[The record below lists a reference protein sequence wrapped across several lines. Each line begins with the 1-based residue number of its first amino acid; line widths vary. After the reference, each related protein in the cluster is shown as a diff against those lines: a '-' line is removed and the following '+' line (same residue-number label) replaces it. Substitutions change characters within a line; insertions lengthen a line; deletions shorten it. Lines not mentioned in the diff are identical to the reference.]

1 MCTNVLETTSTSKSA
16 REVTIVV
23 LIILAGITLN
33 AVIGEDGIILQAKNT
48 KNLVTNETTYDN
60 AQLAQLQNELK
71 DNGLYS
77 GIGIIPGTDTGGGS
91 EGGENGTH
99 TNQGGQTNQGGT
111 NTNNPGTLVNTGNNQ
126 QTGPIIGGDAQDPII
141 RVLDGEQVAASFYR
155 SDVTLQI
162 YTQDKTQRIKY
173 ILTTTVPEIN
183 NELYPSGLVRELDI
197 ENGGT
202 LTFTKNGEYT
212 ITAYAYDVYGQ
223 KSNPVVMWFKRET
236 DTRPDSG
243 ITLTASGNVGDNDW
257 YTSNVTIRVLG
268 TDAGSARV
276 TYRVQGYVYEKGT
289 IGNYAQT
296 YEYEVGE
303 ITPREIEIANGTTI
317 KVATD
322 GNFTITAYTYDE
334 IGNRIST
341 SAPLTIKRDA
351 TRPVIQSFT
360 GEQVIQN
367 NVGQGF
373 RVSIDALDRAS
384 GLTSTPYTYQYKL
397 APSTAYDTPTATR
410 ETSKLYAN
418 LDMTKTYDM
427 YVIVKDEAGNRVSS
441 DVISRPAFWISS
453 NPNQNEGERINE
465 GREGSL
471 QYTRSP
477 NIEFSFK
484 GQDSNNVDISKI
496 EYQVEGTATE
506 DGTIDGTSYIK
517 DQPVNQTKEYF
528 SSNGQDKVKQ
538 TLNLATDG
546 DWTVK
551 VHTYNKEGR
560 KVTTNAIRLCRDTV
574 APVVTDFVVTENKM
588 GTTLSVKVTNNE
600 FGVSGQRSNGGYTYS
615 IEGTANTPVTI
626 NTFTYQ
632 DITTS
637 GNKALKVQTKD
648 KAGNINEKTITE
660 EVWFL
665 VDKVQVGDYVAYD
678 AGIWT
683 ETKATPTTNATF
695 GGYTVGTNKA
705 TGLNGTPSGWR
716 VLSKT
721 GSGAAGTVKLI
732 TDGCPAMGFF
742 SYNGSNFDNI
752 VSSWKSFIDIFVAEG
767 TDGETSPLEYQDVT
781 VLRNANM
788 LYCGVDYWV
797 ASTVAIPNQ
806 PSSMAYGYCWWRHGD
821 SGDYAFIGELGW
833 YGRDET
839 RYTLNLLRAV
849 GGNENST
856 SSVVFNKGEAIV
868 GPYYWK
874 ITNSRSGGSTL
885 LSSSGKEWCYQW
897 VPAKQEGD
905 RDRALGIRP
914 VISLKMMRTGLMANT
929 EWLGKSNNWKCE

>member
-1 MCTNVLETTSTSKSA
+1 M
-16 REVTIVV
+16 
-23 LIILAGITLN
+23 
-33 AVIGEDGIILQAKNT
+33 
-48 KNLVTNETTYDN
+48 
-60 AQLAQLQNELK
+60 
-71 DNGLYS
+71 YS

-99 TNQGGQTNQGGT
+99 TNQGGTNQGSA

-223 KSNPVVMWFKRET
+223 KSNSVVMWFKRET

-243 ITLTASGNVGDNDW
+243 ITLTASGNIGDNDW
-257 YTSNVTIRVLG
+257 YTSNITIRVLG
-268 TDAGSARV
+268 TDAGSSRV
-276 TYRVQGYVYEKGT
+276 TYRVQGTVYEKGT

-334 IGNRIST
+334 VGNRIST

-360 GEQVIQN
+360 GEQEIQN

-373 RVSIDALDRAS
+373 RVSVDALDRAS

-441 DVISRPAFWISS
+441 DVISRPALWISS
-453 NPNQNEGERINE
+453 NPNQSEGERINE

-560 KVTTNAIRLCRDTV
+560 KVTTNTIRICRDTV
-574 APVVTDFVVTENKM
+574 APIVTEFAVTS
-588 GTTLSVKVTNNE
+588 GGASEISIKVLVDS
-600 FGVSGQRSNGGYTYS
+600 FGVSGQRTSGGYFYYL
-615 IEGTANTPVTI
+615 EGVAYPPATI
-626 NTFTYQ
+626 NSFTFNMVK
-632 DITTS
+632 TS
-637 GNKALKVQTKD
+637 GNKEIKIKVMD
-648 KAGNINEKTITE
+648 KAGNESETINYVKIE
-660 EVWFL
+660 FL
-665 VDKVQVGDYVAYD
+665 VDTVEIGDYV
-678 AGIWT
+678 
-683 ETKATPTTNATF
+683 E
-695 GGYTVGTNKA
+695 
-705 TGLNGTPSGWR
+705 
-716 VLSKT
+716 
-721 GSGAAGTVKLI
+721 
-732 TDGCPAMGFF
+732 
-742 SYNGSNFDNI
+742 
-752 VSSWKSFIDIFVAEG
+752 IDMRIME
-767 TDGETSPLEYQDVT
+767 EK
-781 VLRNANM
+781 
-788 LYCGVDYWV
+788 C
-797 ASTVAIPNQ
+797 
-806 PSSMAYGYCWWRHGD
+806 
-821 SGDYAFIGELGW
+821 
-833 YGRDET
+833 
-839 RYTLNLLRAV
+839 
-849 GGNENST
+849 NST
-856 SSVVFNKGEAIV
+856 KFKWNVWRI
-868 GPYYWK
+868 
-874 ITNSRSGGSTL
+874 
-885 LSSSGKEWCYQW
+885 
-897 VPAKQEGD
+897 
-905 RDRALGIRP
+905 
-914 VISLKMMRTGLMANT
+914 
-929 EWLGKSNNWKCE
+929 

>member
-1 MCTNVLETTSTSKSA
+1 M
-16 REVTIVV
+16 

-33 AVIGEDGIILQAKNT
+33 AVIGENGIILQAKDT
-48 KNLVTNETTYDN
+48 KNLITNETTYDN

-77 GIGIIPGTDTGGGS
+77 GIGIIPGTDTGGSS
-91 EGGENGTH
+91 EGGENGIH
-99 TNQGGQTNQGGT
+99 TNQGGQTNSGSG
-111 NTNNPGTLVNTGNNQ
+111 TNNPGTLVNIGNNQ

-155 SDVTLQI
+155 SDVTIQI
-162 YTQDKTQRIKY
+162 YTHDKTQRIKY

-243 ITLTASGNVGDNDW
+243 INLTASGNIGDNDW
-257 YTSNVTIRVLG
+257 YTSNITIRVLG
-268 TDAGSARV
+268 TDAGSSRV
-276 TYRVQGYVYEKGT
+276 TYRVQGTVYEKGT

-334 IGNRIST
+334 VGNRIST
-341 SAPLTIKRDA
+341 SAPLNIKRDA
-351 TRPVIQSFT
+351 TRPIIQSFT
-360 GEQVIQN
+360 GEQEIN
-367 NVGQGF
+367 NNDEGQGF
-373 RVSIDALDRAS
+373 RVSVDALDRAS
-384 GLTSTPYTYQYKL
+384 GLTSTPFTYQYKL

-441 DVISRPAFWISS
+441 DVISRPALWISS
-453 NPNQNEGERINE
+453 NPNQSEGERINE

-560 KVTTNAIRLCRDTV
+560 KVTTNTIRICRDTV
-574 APVVTDFVVTENKM
+574 APIITKFEVE
-588 GTTLSVKVTNNE
+588 TTSTTTASAKVINDS
-600 FGVSGQRSNGGYTYS
+600 FGVSGQATGGGYTYYFNNTS
-615 IEGTANTPVTI
+615 QGTTI
-626 NTFTYQ
+626 KSDFDYQGLNKTY
-632 DITTS
+632 IPESTM
-637 GNKALKVQTKD
+637 KVIAMD
-648 KAGNINEKTITE
+648 KAGNVASSPATE
-660 EVWFL
+660 HIYHL
-665 VDKVQVGDYVAYD
+665 IDRDIKNGDYVD
-678 AGIWT
+678 WNAGIWE
-683 ETKATPTTNATF
+683 ETVEEPNAHGQIGAVTS
-695 GGYTVGTNKA
+695 GTSVSK
-705 TGLNGTPSGWR
+705 GLNGSASGW
-716 VLSKT
+716 
-721 GSGAAGTVKLI
+721 
-732 TDGCPAMGFF
+732 
-742 SYNGSNFDNI
+742 YI
-752 VSSWKSFIDIFVAEG
+752 VSYSS
-767 TDGETSPLEYQDVT
+767 TSIRLAT
-781 VLRNANM
+781 
-788 LYCGVDYWV
+788 CGVV
-797 ASTVAIPNQ
+797 AKVYYLNERNVRYSYPE
-806 PSSMAYGYCWWRHGD
+806 H
-821 SGDYAFIGELGW
+821 
-833 YGRDET
+833 T
-839 RYTLNLLRAV
+839 RL
-849 GGNENST
+849 
-856 SSVVFNKGEAIV
+856 
-868 GPYYWK
+868 
-874 ITNSRSGGSTL
+874 
-885 LSSSGKEWCYQW
+885 
-897 VPAKQEGD
+897 
-905 RDRALGIRP
+905 
-914 VISLKMMRTGLMANT
+914 
-929 EWLGKSNNWKCE
+929 

>member
-1 MCTNVLETTSTSKSA
+1 M
-16 REVTIVV
+16 

-33 AVIGEDGIILQAKNT
+33 AVIGENGIILQAKDT
-48 KNLVTNETTYDN
+48 KNLITNETTYDN

-77 GIGIIPGTDTGGGS
+77 GIGIIPGTDTGGSS
-91 EGGENGTH
+91 EGGENGIH
-99 TNQGGQTNQGGT
+99 TNQGGQTNSGSG
-111 NTNNPGTLVNTGNNQ
+111 TNNPGTLVNIGNNQ

-155 SDVTLQI
+155 SDVTIQI
-162 YTQDKTQRIKY
+162 YTHDKTQRIKY

-243 ITLTASGNVGDNDW
+243 INLTASGNIGDNDW
-257 YTSNVTIRVLG
+257 YTSNITIRVLG
-268 TDAGSARV
+268 TDAGSSRV
-276 TYRVQGYVYEKGT
+276 TYRVQGTVYEKGT

-334 IGNRIST
+334 VGNRIST

-360 GEQVIQN
+360 GEQEIQN

-373 RVSIDALDRAS
+373 RVSVDALDRAS

-418 LDMTKTYDM
+418 LDTTKTYDM

-441 DVISRPAFWISS
+441 DVISRPALWISS
-453 NPNQNEGERINE
+453 NPNQSEGERINE
-465 GREGSL
+465 GKEGSL
-471 QYTRSP
+471 QYTRSL

-496 EYQVEGTATE
+496 EYQVEGIATE

-560 KVTTNAIRLCRDTV
+560 KVTTNTIRICRDTV
-574 APVVTDFVVTENKM
+574 APIVTEFAVTS
-588 GTTLSVKVTNNE
+588 GGASEISIKVLVDS
-600 FGVSGQRSNGGYTYS
+600 FGVSGQRTSGGYFYYL
-615 IEGTANTPVTI
+615 EGVAYPPATI
-626 NTFTYQ
+626 NSFTFNMVK
-632 DITTS
+632 TS
-637 GNKALKVQTKD
+637 GNKEIKIKVMD
-648 KAGNINEKTITE
+648 KAGNESETINYVKIE
-660 EVWFL
+660 FL
-665 VDKVQVGDYVAYD
+665 VDTVEIGDYV
-678 AGIWT
+678 
-683 ETKATPTTNATF
+683 E
-695 GGYTVGTNKA
+695 
-705 TGLNGTPSGWR
+705 
-716 VLSKT
+716 
-721 GSGAAGTVKLI
+721 
-732 TDGCPAMGFF
+732 
-742 SYNGSNFDNI
+742 
-752 VSSWKSFIDIFVAEG
+752 IDMRIME
-767 TDGETSPLEYQDVT
+767 EK
-781 VLRNANM
+781 
-788 LYCGVDYWV
+788 C
-797 ASTVAIPNQ
+797 
-806 PSSMAYGYCWWRHGD
+806 
-821 SGDYAFIGELGW
+821 
-833 YGRDET
+833 
-839 RYTLNLLRAV
+839 
-849 GGNENST
+849 NST
-856 SSVVFNKGEAIV
+856 KFKWNVWRI
-868 GPYYWK
+868 
-874 ITNSRSGGSTL
+874 
-885 LSSSGKEWCYQW
+885 
-897 VPAKQEGD
+897 
-905 RDRALGIRP
+905 
-914 VISLKMMRTGLMANT
+914 
-929 EWLGKSNNWKCE
+929 

>member
-1 MCTNVLETTSTSKSA
+1 M
-16 REVTIVV
+16 
-23 LIILAGITLN
+23 
-33 AVIGEDGIILQAKNT
+33 
-48 KNLVTNETTYDN
+48 
-60 AQLAQLQNELK
+60 
-71 DNGLYS
+71 YS

-99 TNQGGQTNQGGT
+99 TNQGGTNQGSA

-223 KSNPVVMWFKRET
+223 KSNSVVMWFKRET

-243 ITLTASGNVGDNDW
+243 ITLTASGNIGDNDW
-257 YTSNVTIRVLG
+257 YTSNITIRVLG
-268 TDAGSARV
+268 TDAGSSRV
-276 TYRVQGYVYEKGT
+276 TYRVQGTVYEKGT

-334 IGNRIST
+334 VGNRIST

-360 GEQVIQN
+360 GEQEIQN

-373 RVSIDALDRAS
+373 RVSVDALDRAS

-418 LDMTKTYDM
+418 LDTTKTYDM

-441 DVISRPAFWISS
+441 DVISRPALWISS
-453 NPNQNEGERINE
+453 NPNQSEGERINE
-465 GREGSL
+465 GKEGSL
-471 QYTRSP
+471 QYTRSL

-496 EYQVEGTATE
+496 EYQVEGIATE

-560 KVTTNAIRLCRDTV
+560 KVTTNTIRICRDTV
-574 APVVTDFVVTENKM
+574 APIVTEFAVTS
-588 GTTLSVKVTNNE
+588 GGASEISIKVLVDS
-600 FGVSGQRSNGGYTYS
+600 FGVSGQRTSGGYFYYL
-615 IEGTANTPVTI
+615 EGVAYPPATI
-626 NTFTYQ
+626 NSFTFNMVK
-632 DITTS
+632 TS
-637 GNKALKVQTKD
+637 GNKEIKIKVMD
-648 KAGNINEKTITE
+648 KAGNESETINYVKIE
-660 EVWFL
+660 FL
-665 VDKVQVGDYVAYD
+665 VDTVEIGDYV
-678 AGIWT
+678 
-683 ETKATPTTNATF
+683 E
-695 GGYTVGTNKA
+695 
-705 TGLNGTPSGWR
+705 
-716 VLSKT
+716 
-721 GSGAAGTVKLI
+721 
-732 TDGCPAMGFF
+732 
-742 SYNGSNFDNI
+742 
-752 VSSWKSFIDIFVAEG
+752 IDMRIME
-767 TDGETSPLEYQDVT
+767 EK
-781 VLRNANM
+781 
-788 LYCGVDYWV
+788 C
-797 ASTVAIPNQ
+797 
-806 PSSMAYGYCWWRHGD
+806 
-821 SGDYAFIGELGW
+821 
-833 YGRDET
+833 
-839 RYTLNLLRAV
+839 
-849 GGNENST
+849 NST
-856 SSVVFNKGEAIV
+856 KFKWNVWRI
-868 GPYYWK
+868 
-874 ITNSRSGGSTL
+874 
-885 LSSSGKEWCYQW
+885 
-897 VPAKQEGD
+897 
-905 RDRALGIRP
+905 
-914 VISLKMMRTGLMANT
+914 
-929 EWLGKSNNWKCE
+929 